1 MPPTVTQL
9 AAPNLVVPN
18 ITLKSK
24 SPIARTAST
33 GLIFSV
39 LLRSR
44 IYIHMNI
51 NINIPTRVAIYC
63 FMVREGFAEVVTA
76 SPIVDMKK
84 AIISISNPLLPI
96 ALNRIT

>member
-18 ITLKSK
+18 ITLNSS
-24 SPIARTAST
+24 SPIASTAST

-39 LLRSR
+39 LLKSR
-44 IYIHMNI
+44 IYMHMNMKMK
-51 NINIPTRVAIYC
+51 IPTSVAIYC
-63 FMVREGFAEVVTA
+63 FIVSAGLAEVVTA

-96 ALNRIT
+96 ALKRIT